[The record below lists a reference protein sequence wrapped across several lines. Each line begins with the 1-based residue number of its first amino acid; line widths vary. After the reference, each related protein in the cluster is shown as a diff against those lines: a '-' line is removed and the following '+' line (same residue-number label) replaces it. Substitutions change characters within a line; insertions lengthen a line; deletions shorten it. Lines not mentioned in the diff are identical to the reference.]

1 MQDEDADG
9 SILDMGGNHEPENAT
24 LNQDVSITTCMHTTS
39 LPSSVGACLP

>member
-9 SILDMGGNHEPENAT
+9 SILDMGGNQEPENAT